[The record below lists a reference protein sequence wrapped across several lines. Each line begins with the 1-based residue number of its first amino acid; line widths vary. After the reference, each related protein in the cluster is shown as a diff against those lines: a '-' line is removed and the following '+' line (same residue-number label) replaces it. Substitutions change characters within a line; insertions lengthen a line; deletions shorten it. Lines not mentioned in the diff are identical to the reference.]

1 MSAHNGRDG
10 RARDTTEAVSGTHPF
25 VSRSSVE
32 VDGGPE
38 APAEARRVLA
48 DCLEGRVTER
58 VLEDAGLLVS
68 ELVTNSVVHGR
79 AGAGVRVELTVGL
92 SEERVRVEVT
102 DPGPGF
108 GDVGGAAADEPGG
121 FGLFLVTQVAD
132 AWGVSGEEDPTT
144 VWFELRRR

>member
-1 MSAHNGRDG
+1 
-10 RARDTTEAVSGTHPF
+10 
-25 VSRSSVE
+25 VE
-32 VDGGPE
+32 VRGGPE

-48 DCLEGRVTER
+48 DCLSGHVAER

-68 ELVTNSVVHGR
+68 ELVTNSVTHG
-79 AGAGVRVELTVGL
+79 ATGESKHLEVSVGL
-92 SEERVRVEVT
+92 SEERVRVVVT

-108 GDVGGAAADEPGG
+108 VADAATGGVDEPGG

-132 AWGVSGEEDPTT
+132 AWGVSGEEEPTT